1 MSYMFLPLYPR
12 ELLSFTIHTMNQL
25 QELKILDEQ
34 KYPKKLFP
42 DWIGVV
48 DLKVLVFG
56 LDSWSGVQNNIPYHS
71 NRFVFFIK
79 YLEQSYKRDYT
90 IFYFL

>member
-1 MSYMFLPLYPR
+1 
-12 ELLSFTIHTMNQL
+12 MNQL
-25 QELKILDEQ
+25 QELKIPDEK

-42 DWIGVV
+42 DWIGAV
-48 DLKVLVFG
+48 DLKVLAFG